1 MSAPILM
8 GYEEVSNLTGIPIN
22 TLKDYHA
29 KDKAGGPPSAVICG
43 RVRYRRSDVLVWID
57 QRFEQAGKREPKPVP
72 VFTPLGRRAAKQ
84 LLSA

>member
-8 GYEEVSNLTGIPIN
+8 GFEEVSNLTGIPVN

-43 RVRYRRSDVLVWID
+43 RVRYRRSDVLTWID
-57 QRFEQAGKREPKPVP
+57 QRFEQAGKSEPKPGL
-72 VFTPLGRRAAKQ
+72 VFTPLGRRAPKP